1 MSLVIDVQLGGTHK
15 TVETSGFENEAISE
29 EVEVQEL
36 WIWAF

>member
-36 WIWAF
+36 